1 MLGARETVVNKTDE
15 VDLRKLPLQMV
26 RQMDR
31 KKYMK
36 LQCILHWKTFTVM
49 WEY

>member
-1 MLGARETVVNKTDE
+1 MLGTRETVVNKTDE
-15 VDLRKLPLQMV
+15 VALWKLPLQMV

-36 LQCILHWKTFTVM
+36 LQYILHWKTFMVI
-49 WEY
+49 WDY